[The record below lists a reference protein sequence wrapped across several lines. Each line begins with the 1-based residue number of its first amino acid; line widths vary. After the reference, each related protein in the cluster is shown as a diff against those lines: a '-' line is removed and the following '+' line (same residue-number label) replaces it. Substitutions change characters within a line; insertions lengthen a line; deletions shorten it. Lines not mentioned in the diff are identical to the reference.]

1 MEQAVSCRNDYQG
14 PAESEGMRAL
24 RAQVAAIERGAAV
37 GDGSGLAEQA
47 ILPLGLAEIDQTLP
61 AGGLACG
68 AVHEASGSAVGGFA
82 AWLAGRLVRQRGGAV
97 LWCVK
102 PGGTGQLYGPGLA
115 AFGLDVRGLII
126 VRSRRRADMLWVM
139 EESLRCPAFAAVIGE
154 CDEEINLAA
163 SRRLQLAAE
172 SGGTTGL
179 ILRRGG
185 VAAAADRTKPKLIP
199 NACASRWQVDA
210 SASNAHWN
218 PRGEIDSELG
228 RELESGTSGL
238 EMTGMG
244 TPGMAPSDMG
254 PSGMGPSG
262 MGTRWQMSLKRC
274 RGGFGSGTWLVEHD
288 EATGDFAL
296 VATLGDRPA
305 ETGKERRLAG

>member
-1 MEQAVSCRNDYQG
+1 MKQAVSCQINRTG
-14 PAESEGMRAL
+14 TTEPEAMGAL

-37 GDGSGLAEQA
+37 GDGSGVVEQA
-47 ILPLGLAEIDQTLP
+47 ILPLGLAEIDRTLP

-82 AWLAGRLVRQRGGAV
+82 AWLAGRLVRHRVGAV

-102 PGGTGQLYGPGLA
+102 PGGTGGLYGPGLA
-115 AFGLDVRGLII
+115 AFGLDVGGLII
-126 VRSRRRADMLWVM
+126 VCGRRCADMLWVL

-179 ILRRGG
+179 ILRRGE
-185 VAAAADRTKPKLIP
+185 VATVADRTKPRLIP

-210 SASNAHWN
+210 AST
-218 PRGEIDSELG
+218 LG
-228 RELESGTSGL
+228 I
-238 EMTGMG
+238 
-244 TPGMAPSDMG
+244 
-254 PSGMGPSG
+254 
-262 MGTRWQMSLKRC
+262 GTRWQMSLKRC

-288 EATGDFAL
+288 ETTGDFAL

-305 ETGKERRLAG
+305 ETGKERYLAG